1 MITIAYVLTETKAN
15 SLIEQKNTHYS
26 SLHLHLIMMIIV
38 PKLSMPLLYLLKQ
51 NTSLGMS
58 GNSYDAKNLTMTL

>member
-15 SLIEQKNTHYS
+15 SLIEQKNTLLFFALALDNDDYS
-26 SLHLHLIMMIIV
+26 AETFNAFA
-38 PKLSMPLLYLLKQ
+38 YLLKQ

-58 GNSYDAKNLTMTL
+58 GNSYDAKNLAMTL